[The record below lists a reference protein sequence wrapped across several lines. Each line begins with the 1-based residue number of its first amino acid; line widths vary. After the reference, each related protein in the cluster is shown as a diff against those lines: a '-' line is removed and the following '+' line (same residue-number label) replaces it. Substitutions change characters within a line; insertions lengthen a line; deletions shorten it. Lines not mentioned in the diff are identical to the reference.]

1 MELSPTASTVRLR
14 LDLGYHGGAFAGWAE
29 QPGLR
34 TVQGELQHWITSVL
48 RLGEPARVVCAGRTD
63 AGVHAR
69 GQVAHVDLPAAA
81 VTDEGATL
89 LRRLNRALPDDL
101 VVVDVRVA
109 PPGFDAR
116 FAADWRA
123 YCYRIVDGPLRPDP
137 LRRQEVA
144 HVREPIDLDRL
155 NAAAATLPGLRDFGA
170 FCRRREGATTIRT
183 LLEFAGRRVTDGPAG
198 TAGRFGSMIELTVR
212 ADAFCHSMVRSLVGA
227 VVTVGTGRRELDWL
241 TTITANPVR
250 DPSVPVMPAHGLTL
264 EYVHYP
270 PDDQLAAR
278 VSEARTTRSLP

>member
-1 MELSPTASTVRLR
+1 MDPDSTLRLR

-34 TVQGELQHWITSVL
+34 TAQGELQRWITSVL
-48 RLGEPARVVCAGRTD
+48 RLDEPARVVCAGRTD

-69 GQVAHVDLPAAA
+69 GQVVHVDLPAAS
-81 VTDEGATL
+81 VTDDGTTL

-101 VVVDVRVA
+101 VVVAARVA

-116 FAADWRA
+116 FAADWRE
-123 YCYRIVDGPLRPDP
+123 YCYRIVDGPVRPDP

-144 HVREPIDLDRL
+144 HVREPIELDRL

-170 FCRRREGATTIRT
+170 FCRRRDGATTIRT
-183 LLEFAGRRVTDGPAG
+183 LLEFSGRRVDPTDS
-198 TAGRFGSMIELTVR
+198 AGRFGSTIELTVR

-227 VVTVGTGRRELDWL
+227 VVTVGTGRRDLDWL

-250 DPSVPVMPAHGLTL
+250 DPSVPVMPAQGLTL

-278 VSEARTTRSLP
+278 VAESRSTRSLP